1 MVHILFKVF
10 IYYKLMIDID
20 HKIKDFLEDIAAN
33 YDQLTPFQRKLIAD
47 FFYSFHFLESQEGH
61 EETDDKKMLK
71 YISLGWYI
79 YENLLQNNN

>member
-1 MVHILFKVF
+1 
-10 IYYKLMIDID
+10 MIDID

-33 YDQLTPFQRKLIAD
+33 YDQLTPLQRKLITE
-47 FFYSFHFLESQEGH
+47 FFYSFHFLEIQEGQEGQ

>member
-1 MVHILFKVF
+1 
-10 IYYKLMIDID
+10 MIDID
-20 HKIKDFLEDIAAN
+20 HKIKDFLQDIAAN
-33 YDQLTPFQRKLIAD
+33 YDQLTPLQTKLITD
-47 FFYSFHFLESQEGH
+47 FFYSFHFLESQGQEGK

>member
-1 MVHILFKVF
+1 
-10 IYYKLMIDID
+10 MIDID
-20 HKIKDFLEDIAAN
+20 HKIKDFLQDIAAN
-33 YDQLTPFQRKLIAD
+33 YDQLTPSQRKVITD
-47 FFYSFHFLESQEGH
+47 FFYSFHFLDRE

>member
-1 MVHILFKVF
+1 
-10 IYYKLMIDID
+10 MIDID
-20 HKIKDFLEDIAAN
+20 HKIKDFLQDIAAN
-33 YDQLTPFQRKLIAD
+33 YDQLTPLQTKLITD
-47 FFYSFHFLESQEGH
+47 FFYSFHFLESQGQESQ